1 MRQWK
6 ILLPVCFQNTFGLNI
21 LLILKIFKF
30 YFFQKD
36 HFIHVSN
43 LQSFLPFLVCFYLFI
58 SIFFYFTIL
67 YWFCHTSTCIR
78 HGCIYNYP
86 SLDFN
91 LLVYSPVHREVWREK
106 WASPSKFP
114 EQPAEGLT
122 LSTSSSGPCSESS
135 GPWSARI
142 LLSPQSVT

>member
-78 HGCIYNYP
+78 HGCTRVSHPEPP
-86 SLDFN
+86 SHLPNSLCSKLHFSKTQLPTITQSCSPNSPGPRIVEWRPLN
-91 LLVYSPVHREVWREK
+91 L
-106 WASPSKFP
+106 AS
-114 EQPAEGLT
+114 
-122 LSTSSSGPCSESS
+122 
-135 GPWSARI
+135 
-142 LLSPQSVT
+142 